1 MVRINLV
8 NSKKLRTLR
17 KVHVTLWSNFGL
29 ETADY
34 KLDHEPNEGLV
45 ASIVKDIRQIE
56 SDTDLPTI
64 RYTMNT
70 SHYLSLAYHK
80 ITD

>member
-1 MVRINLV
+1 M
-8 NSKKLRTLR
+8 
-17 KVHVTLWSNFGL
+17 
-29 ETADY
+29 ETVDY

-56 SDTDLPTI
+56 SDTDLSTI
-64 RYTMNT
+64 RFTMNT